1 MTYNILLVEDS
12 YELQNAI
19 SMTLKEHKDCSFKI
33 VDDINKARFALE
45 SEIYDIILS
54 DKKLP
59 DGDGIELLSFAKELN
74 PEICFILMTAY
85 PEAEHIKDAINKG
98 IFYYLT
104 KPFKKYELEIVLR
117 LAMQNIKLKKQVE
130 YYREK
135 ESYDIDE
142 FFLEGG
148 HVFTNVIDNIKK
160 IARTTANCLVCGE
173 SGVGKEVVARLIHKF
188 SDNKDAP
195 FVVVNCPAVTPNL
208 FESELFGYEK
218 GAFTGA
224 VGQKR
229 GKFELAHNGTI
240 LLDEITEIPIELQ
253 SKLLRVI
260 QERVIERV
268 GSLKPIHINVR
279 VIATTNRNIQ
289 LLVENGKFRDD
300 LYHRLNVVRIDVP
313 PLRNRLEDMGDLV
326 SFFLKKFSKKCGFKE
341 KKILPESIAFLK
353 LYNWPGNV
361 RELANFIE
369 RIYVLESNASITE
382 DIVKKYL
389 SWERRTDSFEFS
401 NSQLKPSPHSTTLP
415 SSLPSVNINYL
426 EKIAIETALKLHNF
440 NKSKAAR
447 DLGITDRTLRNKLK
461 QYKIEE
467 NISLYC
473 NGGK

>member
-1 MTYNILLVEDS
+1 MAFNVLVVEDS

-19 SMTLKEHKDCSFKI
+19 SITLKEQKCISFKI
-33 VDDINKARFALE
+33 VDDINRARLALE
-45 SEIYDIILS
+45 TEIFDIVLS

-59 DGDGIELLSFAKELN
+59 DGDGLELLTFAKEFN

-85 PEAEHIKDAINKG
+85 PDAEHIKEAIDRG

-117 LAMQNIKLKKQVE
+117 LAMQNIKLKKEVE
-130 YYREK
+130 YYKGK
-135 ESYDIDE
+135 ETCDDSE

-148 HVFTNVIDNIKK
+148 FVFTSLMDNIKK
-160 IARTTANCLVCGE
+160 IARTSANCLISGE
-173 SGVGKEVVARLIHKF
+173 SGVGKEVVARVIHKF

-224 VGQKR
+224 IAQKK
-229 GKFELAHNGTI
+229 GKFELAHTGTI

-260 QERVIERV
+260 QEKTIERV
-268 GSLKPIHINVR
+268 GSIKPIHVDVR

-289 LLVENGKFRDD
+289 LLVQQGKFRED
-300 LYHRLNVVRIDVP
+300 LYHRLNVVRIEVP
-313 PLRNRLEDMGDLV
+313 PLRNRMEDIGDLV
-326 SFFLKKFSKKCGFKE
+326 NFFLRKFSKKCGFKE
-341 KKILPESIAFLK
+341 KRLLPEAIAYLK
-353 LYNWPGNV
+353 LYNWPGNI

-369 RIYVLESNASITE
+369 RIYVLESDSCITV

-389 SWERRTDSFEFS
+389 SWERRTDS
-401 NSQLKPSPHSTTLP
+401 QPSPQISTLP
-415 SSLPSVNINYL
+415 YSLPSLNINYL
-426 EKIAIETALKLHNF
+426 EKIAIETALKLHNY

-461 QYKIEE
+461 QFQISE
-467 NISLYC
+467 NISISSS
-473 NGGK
+473 NGA